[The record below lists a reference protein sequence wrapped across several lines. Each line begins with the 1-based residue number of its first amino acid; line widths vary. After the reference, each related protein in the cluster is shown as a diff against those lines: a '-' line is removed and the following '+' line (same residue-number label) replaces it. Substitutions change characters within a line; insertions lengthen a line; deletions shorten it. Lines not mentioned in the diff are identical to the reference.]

1 MLKFSDKTMIQE
13 EASTS
18 TERKSEILEEF
29 SYMQNKVEEMQ
40 RQLDQFTNILYK
52 EIPNL
57 KDQIKLLNSK
67 IGDTNTKSG
76 RN

>member
-13 EASTS
+13 DASTS

-40 RQLDQFTNILYK
+40 RQLDQFSNILYK

>member
-1 MLKFSDKTMIQE
+1 MIQE
-13 EASTS
+13 DASTS

-40 RQLDQFTNILYK
+40 RQLDQFSNILYK